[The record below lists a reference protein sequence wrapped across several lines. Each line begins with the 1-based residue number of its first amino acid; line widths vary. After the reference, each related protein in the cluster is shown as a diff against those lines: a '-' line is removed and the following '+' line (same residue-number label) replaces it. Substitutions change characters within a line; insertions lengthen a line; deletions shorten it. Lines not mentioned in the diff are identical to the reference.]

1 MAKMT
6 HKNDKMNTE
15 EDGGQFSES
24 GKPNFSKNGENE
36 KFVKFQPIFI
46 KRFEDITKTQ
56 INFQIYL
63 QTI

>member
-1 MAKMT
+1 MT
-6 HKNDKMNTE
+6 HKDTKMNIDNDAE
-15 EDGGQFSES
+15 QFPES
-24 GKPNFSKNGENE
+24 SKPTLRKNGEKE
-36 KFVKFQPIFI
+36 EFDKFQPIFI